1 MTSQSSATIIT
12 PLRASDIAYEKLRE
26 MILDLRLEPGEL
38 LNESSLASMLELGR
52 MPVREAI
59 GRLVTDHFIVVL
71 PRRGTVVA
79 SMTMV
84 DIADLFDARE
94 AVECGIARVV
104 ARHITD
110 EQIEEL
116 RALVEVADASRGEFD
131 AERYLLNDLR
141 IHRLIVDLLD
151 NSLLRTTAN
160 TLLLHNLR
168 FWRSFFRTRTP
179 LVSTMLS
186 HGDLLRALELRDG
199 DAAEEATREHLE
211 GARQLLMSLFESNDN
226 TR

>member
-1 MTSQSSATIIT
+1 MSTDVPAMVT
-12 PLRASDIAYEKLRE
+12 PLRASDVAYEKLRE

-38 LNESSLASMLELGR
+38 LNESSLSSTLGIGR

-71 PRRGTVVA
+71 PRRGTTVA

-104 ARHITD
+104 ARRITD
-110 EQIEEL
+110 EQL
-116 RALVEVADASRGEFD
+116 DQMKALTEVADASRGDFD
-131 AERYLLNDLR
+131 AERFLLDDLA
-141 IHRLIVDLLD
+141 IHRHIVGLMD
-151 NSLLRTTAN
+151 NALLRNTAN

-168 FWRSFFRTRTP
+168 FWRSFFRNRTP
-179 LVSTMLS
+179 LGSTMLS
-186 HGDLLRALELRDG
+186 HRDLLHALEQRDG
-199 DAAEEATREHLE
+199 DAAEAATREHLE
-211 GARQLLMSLFESNDN
+211 GARQLLMSLFDSSDTN
-226 TR
+226 R

>member
-1 MTSQSSATIIT
+1 MINQKPTTT
-12 PLRASDIAYEKLRE
+12 KTLRASDIAYEKLLE

-38 LNESSLASMLELGR
+38 LNESSLSSMLEIGR

-59 GRLVTDHFIVVL
+59 GRLVTNHFIVVL

-104 ARHITD
+104 ARNITN

-116 RALVEVADASRGEFD
+116 KSLVEVADASRGDFD

-141 IHRLIVDLLD
+141 IHRFIVDLLD
-151 NSLLRTTAN
+151 NSLLRATAN

-179 LVSTMLS
+179 QVSTMLS
-186 HGDLLRALELRDG
+186 HSDLLRALERRDG
-199 DAAEEATREHLE
+199 DAAEAAAREHIE
-211 GARQLLMSLFESNDN
+211 GSRQLLMSLFESTDSS
-226 TR
+226 R

>member
-1 MTSQSSATIIT
+1 MTSQSPTNIT
-12 PLRASDIAYEKLRE
+12 PLRASDIGYEKLRE

-38 LNESSLASMLELGR
+38 LNESSLSSVLEIGR

-59 GRLVTDHFIVVL
+59 GRLVTDRFIVVL

-79 SMTMV
+79 SMTMA
-84 DIADLFDARE
+84 DIANLFDARE
-94 AVECGIARVV
+94 AVECGIVRVV
-104 ARHITD
+104 ARRITD

-116 RALVEVADASRGEFD
+116 TSLVKVADAARGDFD
-131 AERYLLNDLR
+131 AERYLLDDLR

-151 NSLLRTTAN
+151 NSLLRNAAN

-179 LVSTMLS
+179 QVSTMLS
-186 HGDLLRALELRDG
+186 HRDLLRALELRDG
-199 DAAEEATREHLE
+199 DAAEAATREHLE

-226 TR
+226 NR

>member
-116 RALVEVADASRGEFD
+116 RALVEVADTSRGEFD

-186 HGDLLRALELRDG
+186 HADLLRALELRDG

-226 TR
+226 NR